1 MVGDFDN
8 KNIFEHEL
16 LITDTQVWRLQKAL
30 AYGSSINIKFSKTK
44 LSKIVQLEGFIPT
57 LKISLKIAMQI
68 ANILYNL
75 ASDKNIPVTILDTG
89 DDLFN
94 NKTKNRSLSL
104 KGLGLTLTN
113 NQVKDIIKLIRS
125 LKNRGILLKWNTNKI
140 ISQIGGLSTFLRPLM
155 TAGLPLIIN
164 ILKLLAKTVLIRL
177 RLTAAT
183 SATDVAIQKKICGSS
198 VTRLMVSNEELNYII
213 KMFKSLEDTGLL
225 VKGVSQT
232 V

>member
-1 MVGDFDN
+1 M
-8 KNIFEHEL
+8 
-16 LITDTQVWRLQKAL
+16 
-30 AYGSSINIKFSKTK
+30 
-44 LSKIVQLEGFIPT
+44 QLEGFIPT

-89 DDLFN
+89 NDLFN
-94 NKTKNRSLSL
+94 NKTKSFIIFKSFR
-104 KGLGLTLTN
+104 TN
-113 NQVKDIIKLIRS
+113 AGKQSDKRIIKLIS
-125 LKNRGILLKWNTNKI
+125 SSENRGILLKWNTNKI

-177 RLTAAT
+177 RLTAAM

-213 KMFKSLEDTGLL
+213 KMFKSNSLKWCKKTKRW
-225 VKGVSQT
+225 VFKYVSSSIKC
-232 V
+232 

>member
-1 MVGDFDN
+1 
-8 KNIFEHEL
+8 
-16 LITDTQVWRLQKAL
+16 
-30 AYGSSINIKFSKTK
+30 
-44 LSKIVQLEGFIPT
+44 
-57 LKISLKIAMQI
+57 
-68 ANILYNL
+68 
-75 ASDKNIPVTILDTG
+75 
-89 DDLFN
+89 
-94 NKTKNRSLSL
+94 
-104 KGLGLTLTN
+104 
-113 NQVKDIIKLIRS
+113 
-125 LKNRGILLKWNTNKI
+125 
-140 ISQIGGLSTFLRPLM
+140 M

-198 VTRLMVSNEELNYII
+198 VTRLMVSNEELNYIM